1 MEIKR
6 GRRHMKTIITGGAG
20 FIGSNAA
27 MRYVKKGHQVIV
39 VDSLAREG
47 SSKNLHWLR
56 SQGSLE
62 FVQLDIRDA
71 GELARLFHQHRDA
84 DQVLHLAGQVAV
96 TTSVTSPR
104 TDFEVNALGTF
115 NVLEAMRLAGMAA
128 TLIYSSTN
136 KVYGEMTDVGAVER
150 GGRYQYQLLPHGVTE
165 ERNLDFHS
173 PYGCSKG
180 AADQYVIDYHRIYG
194 LRTVVFRQSCIYGY
208 RQFGAEDQGWVAWF
222 MIASQLGRPIT
233 VYGDGMQVRDVLFI
247 DDLLEAY
254 DAAFA
259 APHAAGRV
267 YNIGG
272 GPDNVLSLREL
283 LAYIEKRQKRKLLHD
298 VAGWRPGDQKVFV
311 SDIRRAQTELG
322 WTPKIGCSQGLDLLY
337 TWVSQNQGL
346 FLEPAPVLA

>member
-1 MEIKR
+1 
-6 GRRHMKTIITGGAG
+6 MKTIITGGAG

-27 MRYVKKGHQVIV
+27 ARYLRGGHQVIV
-39 VDSLAREG
+39 VDNLSREG
-47 SSKNLHWLR
+47 SYKNLQWLR

-62 FVQLDIRDA
+62 FVQLDIREG
-71 GELARLFHQHRDA
+71 GELARLFHQHGDA

-96 TTSVTSPR
+96 TTSVISPR
-104 TDFEVNALGTF
+104 EDFEVNALGTF
-115 NVLEAMRLAGMAA
+115 NVLEAMREASITAP
-128 TLIYSSTN
+128 LIYSSTN
-136 KVYGEMTDVGAVER
+136 KVYGEMNDVGAVER
-150 GGRYQYQLLPHGVTE
+150 SGRYQYQSLPQGVAE
-165 ERNLDFHS
+165 DRNLDFHS

-222 MIASQLGRPIT
+222 MIASRLGRPIT
-233 VYGDGMQVRDVLFI
+233 VYGDGKQVRDVLFI
-247 DDLLEAY
+247 DDLLDAY

-259 APHAAGRV
+259 ATNVAGRV

-272 GPDNVLSLREL
+272 GPSNVLSLLEL
-283 LAYIEKRQKRKLLHD
+283 LAYIEKRQNRKLPHD

-322 WTPKIGCSQGLDLLY
+322 WTPKIGCSKGLDLLY
-337 TWVSQNQGL
+337 DWVSQNQGL